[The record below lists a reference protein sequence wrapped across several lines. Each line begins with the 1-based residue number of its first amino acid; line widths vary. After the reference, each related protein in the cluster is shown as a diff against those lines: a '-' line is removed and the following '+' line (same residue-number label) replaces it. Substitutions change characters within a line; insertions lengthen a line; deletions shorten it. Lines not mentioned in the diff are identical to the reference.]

1 MYTYLIVDDEM
12 IERKGIRMLL
22 SRMNIRE
29 NILEAS
35 NGEEAL
41 EVFEKE
47 KIDVLLT
54 DINMPFMDGIEL
66 LSRIHEEYPGTE
78 TVIFSGYDEFSY
90 AKKAISYG
98 VSAYILKPVNPEE
111 FEKVV
116 GEINEK
122 LAKSEREEKRKDES
136 MEFLREHL
144 LYLMVLLM
152 WAGCVI
158 FSAVVIMKFS
168 GNMAHRLE
176 KIKMTMSEVEEGN
189 LEVELVSTERDEI
202 GDLTRGFNQMLSR
215 IRQLIQEV
223 YESRIRQKQYEM
235 TALRAQINPHFLYN
249 SLSLI
254 NWKALEIGSD
264 DISKATLA
272 LSRYYRTSLNKGKNT
287 MSIREEIDNVRSYL
301 QIQEMFHDYSFTVKM
316 DVAEDILDYRTLNL
330 ILQPLAE
337 NAIAHGIDRRR
348 GSEPGVITISGR
360 RDGNCVVLSVA
371 DNGVGMEQEKAQ
383 TILTEKSSGYGVRNV
398 NSRIQLE
405 YGEAYGLS
413 IESEPGKG
421 TKVTVRI
428 PGVEREVQA

>member
-111 FEKVV
+111 FKKVV
-116 GEINEK
+116 GEITEK

-144 LYLMVLLM
+144 LYLMVNGQSRSTMQEKTQMLLDM
-152 WAGCVI
+152 SFVRDFCRMVLLECANNYFEQVNSEQIENCASHSRYFSDELDAQNSHQKREQMFDI
-158 FSAVVIMKFS
+158 FLCIWYTIFMKKDMFTINKNGLSYGRGYVYSLQYHLVWCTKYRKKVLKDGIDVECKEMLESLAQEYKFQILAMEVMPDHIHLLVDCRPQFYISDMIKIMK
-168 GNMAHRLE
+168 
-176 KIKMTMSEVEEGN
+176 GN
-189 LEVELVSTERDEI
+189 LARQMFLLHPELKKELWGGHLWNPSYCAVTVSDR
-202 GDLTRGFNQMLSR
+202 SR
-215 IRQLIQEV
+215 EQVLAYIEG
-223 YESRIRQKQYEM
+223 QK
-235 TALRAQINPHFLYN
+235 
-249 SLSLI
+249 
-254 NWKALEIGSD
+254 
-264 DISKATLA
+264 
-272 LSRYYRTSLNKGKNT
+272 
-287 MSIREEIDNVRSYL
+287 
-301 QIQEMFHDYSFTVKM
+301 
-316 DVAEDILDYRTLNL
+316 
-330 ILQPLAE
+330 
-337 NAIAHGIDRRR
+337 
-348 GSEPGVITISGR
+348 
-360 RDGNCVVLSVA
+360 
-371 DNGVGMEQEKAQ
+371 
-383 TILTEKSSGYGVRNV
+383 EKSR
-398 NSRIQLE
+398 
-405 YGEAYGLS
+405 
-413 IESEPGKG
+413 
-421 TKVTVRI
+421 
-428 PGVEREVQA
+428 